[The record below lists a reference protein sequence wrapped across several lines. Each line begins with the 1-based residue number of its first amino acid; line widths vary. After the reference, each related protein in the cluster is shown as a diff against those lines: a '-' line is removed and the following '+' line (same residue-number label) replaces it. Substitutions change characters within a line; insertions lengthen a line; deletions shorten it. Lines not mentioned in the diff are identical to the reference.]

1 MQIFVL
7 SLILLVLVLLSEA
20 KPQSLQRFG
29 VARFKSGK
37 DLKLDATLVQTS
49 LLRGGAQVDT
59 NDNEDSE
66 VDNSDEEG
74 EEDEEE
80 GNGAFDKEKSLVLN
94 TINSIWQKT
103 PPMTQVYVGSSIVVT
118 LLSFVLNKNVWP
130 DFLHFSWSG
139 VLSGQL
145 WRVATAF
152 LFFGQLDL
160 FFPLTMQ
167 FVWQHMSQLE
177 KLSYNKPEDFLV
189 MVLFG
194 AGTLISLYTLLGIS
208 MKFLGHN
215 LATYLVYIWS
225 RVFEGSDVNFM
236 DLAILKS
243 EMLPWVFCAQTFLLE
258 RELPLADLIGIAV
271 GHVYYY
277 LKNKDVLKAPEVIW
291 SWFQSERMK
300 ARYAQFKTDF
310 E

>member
-1 MQIFVL
+1 M
-7 SLILLVLVLLSEA
+7 
-20 KPQSLQRFG
+20 
-29 VARFKSGK
+29 
-37 DLKLDATLVQTS
+37 DLGNGDS
-49 LLRGGAQVDT
+49 D
-59 NDNEDSE
+59 DNEEDG
-66 VDNSDEEG
+66 DDEG
-74 EEDEEE
+74 EGE
-80 GNGAFDKEKSLVLN
+80 GSGAFDREKSLVIN

-103 PPMTQVYVGSSIVVT
+103 PPMTQVYVGSSIAIT
-118 LLSFVLNKNVWP
+118 ILSFVLNKNVWP
-130 DFLHFSWSG
+130 DFLHFNWSD

-167 FVWQHMSQLE
+167 FVWQHMAQLE

-277 LKNKDVLKAPEVIW
+277 LKNKEVLKAPEIMR

-300 ARYAQFKTDF
+300 ARYALFKTDF